1 MVDLAVLSETQRQAV
16 CAPDTCPLLIRA
28 GPGSGKTLVLTHRIA
43 WLVAQR
49 GLPPWQLLPI
59 AFTNQA
65 VEEMRA
71 RLGHLLGQQ
80 AQQIPVTTF
89 HAYGQ
94 HLVRRFELAS
104 GGLAFDQML
113 TIPVWALRRTRALRD
128 FLHQQIAHVLVDEG
142 QDVTAVQAELVQH
155 LVAGHG
161 RLTVVGD
168 GDQCI
173 FQSTAGALGLDWFP
187 AHAPGATTC
196 WLHDNYRS
204 ASGIVAL
211 CNSLMGRTA

>member
-1 MVDLAVLSETQRQAV
+1 MVDLAVLSETQRHAV
-16 CAPDTCPLLIRA
+16 CAPDDRPLLIHA

-43 WLVAQR
+43 WLVEQR

-71 RLGHLLGQQ
+71 RLVDLLGQH

-113 TIPVWALRRTRALRD
+113 TIPVWALRRT
-128 FLHQQIAHVLVDEG
+128 QIGRAHV
-142 QDVTAVQAELVQH
+142 
-155 LVAGHG
+155 
-161 RLTVVGD
+161 
-168 GDQCI
+168 
-173 FQSTAGALGLDWFP
+173 
-187 AHAPGATTC
+187 
-196 WLHDNYRS
+196 
-204 ASGIVAL
+204 
-211 CNSLMGRTA
+211 